1 MQRIVFLDRA
11 ILPAPLR
18 APAFAHTWTEFP
30 ATAPHELD
38 ERLRDA
44 TIVVSSKI
52 ALRAQTLAK
61 HPSIRFIAVA
71 GTGTD
76 AFDLDYCR
84 GHGIAVSNVSGYAK
98 NTVPEHAFML
108 ILALMRNLP
117 AYRADVAAGLWQQA
131 EPFCLLTHPLTD
143 LHGKTLGI
151 VGEGAI
157 GQGSARIAH
166 GFGMRVLF
174 ADHEPPKAADLDYV
188 PLDELLASSDVV
200 TLHCP
205 LTPATRGLIG
215 EAQLR
220 RMKKSALLI
229 NTARGGLVDEAAL
242 MRALREGWIGGAG
255 LDVLSSEPPRAGNAL
270 LDAQLPNLIVTPHVA
285 WAGGDA
291 LQAFA
296 EQLIANIEAYVAG
309 QPRNLVT

>member
-1 MQRIVFLDRA
+1 MHRIVFLDRA

-52 ALRAQTLAK
+52 ALRAATLARF
-61 HPSIRFIAVA
+61 PSIRFIAVA

-84 GHGIAVSNVSGYAK
+84 AHGIAVSNVSGYAK

-117 AYRADVAAGLWQQA
+117 AYRSDVAAGLWQRA
-131 EPFCLLTHPLTD
+131 EPFCLLTHPLSD

-157 GQGSARIAH
+157 GQGSARIAWL
-166 GFGMRVLF
+166 GLVRRDEERTATDRIAVCSQEVELPGSRER
-174 ADHEPPKAADLDYV
+174 DRIADLRACSRYGHHRERDAMGRRSRRATKSRPGV
-188 PLDELLASSDVV
+188 LPRSATTSGGPARPFPPGCCRNRSWLRCRASPGTRPGFVRRLAPSDSGR
-200 TLHCP
+200 
-205 LTPATRGLIG
+205 ATR
-215 EAQLR
+215 R
-220 RMKKSALLI
+220 R
-229 NTARGGLVDEAAL
+229 
-242 MRALREGWIGGAG
+242 
-255 LDVLSSEPPRAGNAL
+255 P
-270 LDAQLPNLIVTPHVA
+270 
-285 WAGGDA
+285 
-291 LQAFA
+291 
-296 EQLIANIEAYVAG
+296 
-309 QPRNLVT
+309 